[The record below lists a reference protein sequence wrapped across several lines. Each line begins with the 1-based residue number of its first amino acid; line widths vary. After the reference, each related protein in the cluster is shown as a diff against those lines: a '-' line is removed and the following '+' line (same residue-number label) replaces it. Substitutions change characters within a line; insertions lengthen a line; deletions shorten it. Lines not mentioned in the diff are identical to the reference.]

1 MDNINVRNKNIN
13 INLKLKIIK
22 NLKFNQL
29 NILKINNKTYLPY
42 QLHQLPK
49 FFNKYITDFISIKG
63 YTYISLD
70 DHYNNNPYFNY
81 NNFKTTLS
89 NNKDLNYKLK
99 R

>member
-1 MDNINVRNKNIN
+1 MHSK
-13 INLKLKIIK
+13 KLK
-22 NLKFNQL
+22 FTQL

-49 FFNKYITDFISIKG
+49 FFNKYTSDFISLKG

-70 DHYNNNPYFNY
+70 DHYDNPYFNY
-81 NNFKTTLS
+81 NNFKSTLS
-89 NNKDLNYKLK
+89 NNKDLNYKQK